1 VAGVSGSARTRHA
14 RRLFAGIAPE
24 YDLMAELLSFGQ
36 NGRWRRFM
44 VSRLDPSARRVLD
57 VATGT
62 AGVAVEIAR
71 RLPSARVVGL
81 DQSPEMLAGGRRAV
95 AEAGMQDRIAFVLSQ
110 GERLP
115 FPDGT
120 FDAVTFTYLLRYV
133 DDPPAALRE
142 LARVLRPGGTLA
154 NLEFLVPPN
163 PVWRAAWVLY
173 TRVGLPAGGLLAS
186 KDWWDTGRF
195 LGPSISGFYA
205 EHPLAEQGW
214 WWREAGIAP
223 VLHRPMSLGGGVVIW
238 GTKTGS
244 ADGEEAPE
252 RETEAAGV

>member
-1 VAGVSGSARTRHA
+1 VAGLNGTDRTRHA

-44 VSRLDPSARRVLD
+44 VSRLNVGPGGRVLD

-62 AGVAVEIAR
+62 AGVALEIAR
-71 RLPSARVVGL
+71 QHGPRVVGL
-81 DQSPEMLAGGRRAV
+81 DQSPEMLAGGRAAV
-95 AEAGMQDRIAFVLSQ
+95 TDAGVGDRISFVLGQ

-115 FPDGT
+115 FPDGA

-154 NLEFLVPPN
+154 NLEFFVPPN
-163 PVWRAAWVLY
+163 PLWRAAWELY
-173 TRVGLPAGGLLAS
+173 VRVGLPVGGLLAS
-186 KDWWDTGRF
+186 REWWATGRF
-195 LGPSISGFYA
+195 LGPSIRGFYRQ
-205 EHPLAEQGW
+205 HPLPEQSGW
-214 WWREAGIAP
+214 WRDAGLTP
-223 VLHRPMSLGGGVVIW
+223 VRHRPMSLGGGIVIW
-238 GTKTGS
+238 GTKASSGPGAST
-244 ADGEEAPE
+244 ANE
-252 RETEAAGV
+252 RESARV

>member
-1 VAGVSGSARTRHA
+1 MSDRTRHA

-44 VSRLDPSARRVLD
+44 VSRLDASPSSTVLD

-62 AGVAVEIAR
+62 AGVAIATAER
-71 RLPSARVVGL
+71 TGARVVGL
-81 DQSPEMLAGGRRAV
+81 DQSPEMLAGARAAV
-95 AEAGMQDRIAFVLSQ
+95 AAAGLEGRVSFALGQ

-115 FPDGT
+115 FEDGA

-133 DDPPAALRE
+133 DDPPATLRE

-163 PVWRAAWVLY
+163 PLWRAAWVLY
-173 TRVGLPAGGLLAS
+173 TRVGLPVGGRLAS
-186 KDWWDTGRF
+186 REWWSTGRF
-195 LGPSISGFYA
+195 LGPSISGFYRD
-205 EHPLAEQGW
+205 HPLAEQGT
-214 WWREAGIAP
+214 WWRGAGISP
-223 VLHRPMSLGGGVVIW
+223 VRYRPMSLGGGIVIW
-238 GTKTGS
+238 GTK
-244 ADGEEAPE
+244 ADD
-252 RETEAAGV
+252 V